1 MTESK
6 PSKEEGEND
15 EQASYCARSRSA
27 HSKGEALV
35 GTSEYIND
43 HKVTEDAITKRLE
56 RIAEDVCMVEEKGCY
71 EASRAE
77 KEADGIELAPPEPH
91 NSTPQRLKKKLLCD
105 ILRERNS
112 HFLRRSRSAD
122 ASSRRPR
129 ALSSSLP
136 RRSLRATSMEAVS
149 RGGDAIPL
157 SRPKSSDTQG
167 RLHQRLGRRCAASK
181 TDPKQQ
187 QRRRVM
193 KKAEYSTL
201 RTARMRLAPDHEVG
215 EIKTAKSRLNRY
227 EHELRSP
234 TVQTATRLAL
244 EALESRDGKS
254 RAMQREYIHAL
265 HCAHHNNAVEPAQL
279 DGSNGFNDTGKDHSW
294 FVTEE
299 GAVPIHRGG
308 GYDELVRGHFEH
320 YFYSDGLPI
329 RGGKVIARQAMQ
341 APAAVNSLIRPD
353 TWGATKTN
361 RTRSAR
367 RGEDGVTS
375 ATSRLQQTNARVLS
389 SLATKAGVLL

>member
-1 MTESK
+1 
-6 PSKEEGEND
+6 
-15 EQASYCARSRSA
+15 
-27 HSKGEALV
+27 
-35 GTSEYIND
+35 
-43 HKVTEDAITKRLE
+43 
-56 RIAEDVCMVEEKGCY
+56 MVEEKGCY

-91 NSTPQRLKKKLLCD
+91 NSTPQRL
-105 ILRERNS
+105 RRNS
-112 HFLRRSRSAD
+112 CVTFFMRGIHFLRRSRSAD

-167 RLHQRLGRRCAASK
+167 RLHQLARVTAAVLLQK

-193 KKAEYSTL
+193 KKSRIFHAPNGTW
-201 RTARMRLAPDHEVG
+201 MRLAPDHEVG

-308 GYDELVRGHFEH
+308 GYDEPVRGHFEH